1 MSIHAGADPLGSRR
15 RVQPGGFPHYYRV
28 FAGLT
33 LQAMSNRPEIL
44 FHLISNRLVMP
55 TCENCGSFVTRE
67 YVRVFAPNGMDSPR
81 VCPNCEDKVRD
92 GADVRE
98 ARATRH

>member
-1 MSIHAGADPLGSRR
+1 
-15 RVQPGGFPHYYRV
+15 
-28 FAGLT
+28 
-33 LQAMSNRPEIL
+33 
-44 FHLISNRLVMP
+44 MP
-55 TCENCGSFVTRE
+55 TCENCGSFVTAE